1 MNLNHS
7 KTLQIMKYI
16 AFFIIS
22 LLFSAPI
29 QAQITVTGASTA
41 GANTTYNLGTAQTVQ
56 VFNSDAGTNLYS
68 NIPFTSYSQMP
79 PYYEMY
85 RIYRVGGVWTLD
97 QAIVSASVGVRIT
110 TLYTISNNS
119 NNPPCDWGNGVLL
132 AGTCGELPV
141 QSATIA
147 PGFITIPQFSAA
159 AISAIAAPQKGMLV
173 FDTTNNCLKLYN
185 GTAWKCLVTQ

>member
-1 MNLNHS
+1 
-7 KTLQIMKYI
+7 MKKSI
-16 AFFIIS
+16 
-22 LLFSAPI
+22 LLILSYFAVMPLF
-29 QAQITVTGASTA
+29 AQITVTGASIA

-56 VFNSDAGTNLYS
+56 VFNSDAGTSLYS

-85 RIYRVGGVWTLD
+85 RIYRVGGVWRLD
-97 QAIVSASVGVRIT
+97 QARVSASVGVTIT
-110 TLYTISNNS
+110 TLHTLSSNL

-141 QSATIA
+141 QSTTIS
-147 PGFITIPQFSAA
+147 PGFITIPQFSSA
-159 AISAIAAPQKGMLV
+159 AISALALPQKGMLV

-185 GTAWKCLVTQ
+185 GTAWKCLVTH